1 MTRLKELRQQKKV
14 NQSEIAEVLHVKQ
27 NTISNWE
34 NGKTEISNGD
44 AITLAEYFGVSVD
57 YLLGREEKTPSG
69 GNLSEGEKM
78 LLDLFNRV
86 PEEKQELL
94 LQLIRTA
101 LEMQ

>member
-57 YLLGREEKTPSG
+57 YLLGREEKTPSD

>member
-1 MTRLKELRQQKKV
+1 MAIDLELWKVKRKELKIDYQTLADQ
-14 NQSEIAEVLHVKQ
+14 AEVSLNKIKNIFRGATTDPRIETVQ
-27 NTISNWE
+27 RIE
-34 NGKTEISNGD
+34 R
-44 AITLAEYFGVSVD
+44 AFGIE
-57 YLLGREEKTPSG
+57 EEKTPPDET
-69 GNLSEGEKM
+69 LSEGEKM

>member
-1 MTRLKELRQQKKV
+1 MAIDLELWKTRRKELRIDYQELA
-14 NQSEIAEVLHVKQ
+14 NQAEVSL
-27 NTISNWE
+27 NTIKNIFRGATTDPRLE
-34 NGKTEISNGD
+34 TVQRIER
-44 AITLAEYFGVSVD
+44 A
-57 YLLGREEKTPSG
+57 LGIEEEKTPPG
-69 GNLSEGEKM
+69 EDLSEGEKM

>member
-1 MTRLKELRQQKKV
+1 MTRLKELRQQKQL
-14 NQSEIAEVLHVKQ
+14 NQSEIAKVLHVKQ

-34 NGKTEISNGD
+34 NGKTEINNGD
-44 AITLAEYFGVSVD
+44 AITIADYFGVSVD
-57 YLLGREEKTPSG
+57 YLLGRDEKTPSADS
-69 GNLSEGEKM
+69 LTEGEKM